1 MCGDV
6 SDTCLEPENNGF
18 QSFEGERQMSLQNND
33 NQIENNNNDRRHS
46 DGNETRTECGT
57 LSQDTCEQKVAT
69 EMSNEGISDQGQE
82 DLASDEAIKTEDEK
96 VNSLQTHLIHNI
108 VSVSNKSEQIVESTE
123 PAQSKTQAEDSDTP
137 PISSRSSISPT
148 SPLASLALVNTA
160 RANMMM
166 NSKPMLQH
174 SFTQTLMAL
183 SNNAMNRPS
192 FFPMLEK

>member
-1 MCGDV
+1 MCGDL
-6 SDTCLEPENNGF
+6 SDTCPEPENNGF
-18 QSFEGERQMSLQNND
+18 QSFEGERLMSLQTND
-33 NQIENNNNDRRHS
+33 NQIENNNNDRQG

-57 LSQDTCEQKVAT
+57 LAQDTCEQKVAT
-69 EMSNEGISDQGQE
+69 DMPNEGTSDKGPN
-82 DLASDEAIKTEDEK
+82 DLTSNEAIKTEDEQVK
-96 VNSLQTHLIHNI
+96 PLQTHLIQNI
-108 VSVSNKSEQIVESTE
+108 VSVSNKSEQSVESTE
-123 PAQSKTQAEDSDTP
+123 QAQSKAHAEDSDTP
-137 PISSRSSISPT
+137 PIRSSVSPT